1 MAGKL
6 AKRLADAVF
15 AAIKSQCLS
24 PFRKGFYA
32 FTEGTSGA
40 EGVFREDGFAPFSY
54 MALETPRSC
63 VEKSKA
69 KLQKLCSDVAPIVL
83 TPSRNPP
90 PFRLVPAIMAPRQP

>member
-54 MALETPRSC
+54 MNA
-63 VEKSKA
+63 
-69 KLQKLCSDVAPIVL
+69 
-83 TPSRNPP
+83 
-90 PFRLVPAIMAPRQP
+90 

>member
-15 AAIKSQCLS
+15 AAIKCQCLS

-40 EGVFREDGFAPFSY
+40 EGVFGEDGFAPFSY
-54 MALETPRSC
+54 IATT
-63 VEKSKA
+63 V
-69 KLQKLCSDVAPIVL
+69 D
-83 TPSRNPP
+83 
-90 PFRLVPAIMAPRQP
+90 

>member
-54 MALETPRSC
+54 MTWDR
-63 VEKSKA
+63 
-69 KLQKLCSDVAPIVL
+69 APASSGRCGSGLSFATELLVIV
-83 TPSRNPP
+83 R
-90 PFRLVPAIMAPRQP
+90 

>member
-40 EGVFREDGFAPFSY
+40 EGVFREGGFAPFSY
-54 MALETPRSC
+54 MGCEYC
-63 VEKSKA
+63 
-69 KLQKLCSDVAPIVL
+69 
-83 TPSRNPP
+83 
-90 PFRLVPAIMAPRQP
+90 